1 MGAAASEPADRGGP
15 AVADWRSRLR
25 VELRAV
31 DLDGELLL
39 LDATAGEVVRIDA
52 GALVRLDA
60 GDAATTA
67 ALEQLGL
74 LR

>member
-1 MGAAASEPADRGGP
+1 MSAAASQPTDRGET

-25 VELRAV
+25 AELSAV

-52 GALVRLDA
+52 GALARLDA